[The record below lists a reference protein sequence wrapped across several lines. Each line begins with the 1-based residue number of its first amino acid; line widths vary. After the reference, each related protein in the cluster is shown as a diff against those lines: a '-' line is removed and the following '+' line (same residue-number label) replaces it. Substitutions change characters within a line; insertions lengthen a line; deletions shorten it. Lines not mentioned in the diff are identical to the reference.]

1 MIHWHLMKE
10 SAPLPRRHFLVA
22 GSATATTTLPC
33 FAEKGPTEP
42 IIDIHQHT
50 GYLFRSNKQLRQ
62 HQKRLGVTTTILL
75 PAGNV
80 ANRPT
85 THNGNSNGLAAHA
98 LGNESSMQLAMEFP
112 DEFRFGVNEVPDDP
126 NLQKT
131 LEKYLKAGAVVIGEQ
146 KFKVRCDSPHIWKI
160 AEVAK
165 EYDVPV
171 LMHFEHNRYN
181 LGIENFYKT
190 LEKFPEVNFIGHAQT
205 WWGTI
210 DLCHT
215 QEVMYPRSKVV
226 AGGIT
231 DQLLSNYPNIYG
243 DLSAGSG
250 LNSMRR
256 DEDHARQFLERHQ
269 DKLLYGSDC
278 WDSAGQSKGCLGT
291 TSQDTIR
298 KLSKSQKIE
307 RKILHDNAKTLFK
320 L

>member
-1 MIHWHLMKE
+1 MHSFLMKE
-10 SAPLPRRHFLVA
+10 SAPLPRRQFLVA
-22 GSATATTTLPC
+22 GTTTVATAQSN
-33 FAEKGPTEP
+33 FAKGETAAP

-50 GYLFRSNKQLRQ
+50 GYLFRSNKQLRK
-62 HQKRLGVTTTILL
+62 HQQRLGATKTILL
-75 PAGNV
+75 PAGSV
-80 ANRPT
+80 ANRAS
-85 THNGNSNGLAAHA
+85 THNGSSNGLAAHA
-98 LGNESSMQLAMEFP
+98 LGNETSMQLAKAFPNEFC
-112 DEFRFGVNEVPDDP
+112 FGVNEVPDDP
-126 NLQKT
+126 NVQKT

-146 KFKVRCDSPHIWKI
+146 KFKVQCDSPHIWKI

-205 WWGTI
+205 WWGNI

-231 DQLLSNYPNIYG
+231 DQLLRNYPNIYG

-256 DEDHARQFLERHQ
+256 DEEHAQEFLERHQ

-278 WDSAGQSKGCLGT
+278 WDSAGQSRGCLGT

-298 KLSKSQKIE
+298 RLSKTQQIE
-307 RKILHDNAKTLFK
+307 RKLLHDNAKKLFK